1 MPRVGAAEQT
11 GRRDTL
17 DRMVDDSSQF
27 ESGTGLT
34 TLFDGEWATVR
45 RLRKGKLV
53 VLNGPDQGKEVEML
67 KPRVTGGRSIISDL
81 VVQDKAVS
89 GTHFEVSARDD
100 GYRLRDLNSRNG
112 IFVGD
117 LRIREAYLRPG
128 TVFRIGHTNIQ
139 FQSTQDVV
147 EIELSKKDR
156 FDMLLG
162 SSPAMREIF
171 AHLEKV
177 APSELT
183 CLITGETGT
192 GKEMVAR
199 ALHNASQRRSRPFV
213 VLDCGSIPRELIE
226 STLFGHEKGSFTGAV
241 AQHVGC
247 FEQANGGTIFLDEI
261 GELDISL
268 QPKLLRVLEQREIKR
283 VGGDRTH
290 KVDVRVLAAT
300 NRDLREEVNKGTF
313 REDLYFR
320 LSVVHVELP
329 PMRERREDIPALAN
343 HFLREIA
350 GRRGMTMSFSQDAMA
365 ALMSH
370 SWPGNVR
377 EMRNVVERA
386 AALADGSVITRPDL
400 VFGREMGPS
409 LVVSHD
415 LAQAG
420 AHAAQRAAAQLSG
433 VDLPQQTG
441 PAIFDPSLLKAGLG
455 FKGAKQSVVDAF
467 ELAYLTAL
475 MQRNDGNIT
484 RSAQEAGLTRYHLRE
499 LLKRH
504 GLKGGDAD

>member
-1 MPRVGAAEQT
+1 MAP
-11 GRRDTL
+11 
-17 DRMVDDSSQF
+17 QF

-34 TLFDGEWATVR
+34 TLFEGEWATVR

-53 VLNGPDQGKEVEML
+53 VVGGADQGKEIEIS

-112 IFVGD
+112 IYVGD
-117 LRIREAYLRPG
+117 LRVREVYLRPG
-128 TVFRIGHTNIQ
+128 TIFRIGHTNIQ
-139 FQSTQDVV
+139 FQTLQDVV

-156 FDMLLG
+156 FDAMLG
-162 SSPAMREIF
+162 ASPAMREIF

-199 ALHNASQRRSRPFV
+199 ALHNASGTQVQAVRRARLR
-213 VLDCGSIPRELIE
+213 LDPARADRVDAVRPREGQLH
-226 STLFGHEKGSFTGAV
+226 GRR
-241 AQHVGC
+241 
-247 FEQANGGTIFLDEI
+247 
-261 GELDISL
+261 
-268 QPKLLRVLEQREIKR
+268 QPARRLLRCRPTAAR
-283 VGGDRTH
+283 SSSTRSASSTSPCSPSCCACSSSARSSASAATSTH

-329 PMRERREDIPALAN
+329 PMRERREDIPGLAN
-343 HFLREIA
+343 HFLREVA
-350 GRRGMTMSFSQDAMA
+350 SRRGMTMSWSQDAMA

-370 SWPGNVR
+370 SLAGQRPRDAQRRRARGRAVGWPGDHARRPRVR
-377 EMRNVVERA
+377 PRDGPVGDGLARPRAGGRAGGPARGGPAVRHRA
-386 AALADGSVITRPDL
+386 ARSRPARRRSMPRCSRPASGSSR
-400 VFGREMGPS
+400 RS
-409 LVVSHD
+409 S
-415 LAQAG
+415 
-420 AHAAQRAAAQLSG
+420 RS
-433 VDLPQQTG
+433 
-441 PAIFDPSLLKAGLG
+441 S
-455 FKGAKQSVVDAF
+455 
-467 ELAYLTAL
+467 
-475 MQRNDGNIT
+475 T
-484 RSAQEAGLTRYHLRE
+484 RSRSRTSAR
-499 LLKRH
+499 
-504 GLKGGDAD
+504 

>member
-1 MPRVGAAEQT
+1 MEG
-11 GRRDTL
+11 
-17 DRMVDDSSQF
+17 DDPQF
-27 ESGTGLT
+27 ESESGTGMT
-34 TLFDGEWATVR
+34 TLFEGEWATVR
-45 RLRKGKLV
+45 RMRKGKLV
-53 VLNGPDQGKEVEML
+53 VTSGPDQGKEIEIN

-117 LRIREAYLRPG
+117 LRVRDAYLRPG

-156 FDMLLG
+156 FDMMLG
-162 SSPAMREIF
+162 SSAAMREIF

-177 APSELT
+177 APSDLT

-199 ALHNASQRRSRPFV
+199 ALHNASSRKSKPFV

-241 AQHVGC
+241 AQHTGC

-261 GELDISL
+261 GELDVML

-283 VGGDRTH
+283 VGGDRTY

-300 NRDLREEVNKGTF
+300 NRDLRDEVNKGTF

-329 PMRERREDIPALAN
+329 PMRDRREDVPNLAN
-343 HFLREIA
+343 HFLRDV
-350 GRRGMTMSFSQDAMA
+350 GQRRGMNMSFSQDAMA

-370 SWPGNVR
+370 AWPGNVR

-386 AALADGSVITRPDL
+386 SALSDGPVITRTDL

-409 LVVSHD
+409 LVASHD
-415 LAQAG
+415 LVQAG
-420 AHAAQRAAAQLSG
+420 AQAAQRAAARLAG
-433 VDLPQQTG
+433 VELPPQTG
-441 PAIFDPSLLKAGLG
+441 PAIFDASLLTAGLG
-455 FKGAKQSVVDAF
+455 FKPAKQTVVDAF
-467 ELAYLTAL
+467 EVAYLQVL

-504 GLKGGDAD
+504 GLKGGDLE

>member
-1 MPRVGAAEQT
+1 MARVGG
-11 GRRDTL
+11 GRRVGTFRRRSPGVTRCSRRRGTVGV
-17 DRMVDDSSQF
+17 RMEEGDPQF

-34 TLFDGEWATVR
+34 TLFEGEWATVR

-53 VLNGPDQGKEVEML
+53 VIGGPDQGKEVEIN

-117 LRIREAYLRPG
+117 LRVREAYLRPG

-156 FDMLLG
+156 FDMMLG

-199 ALHNASQRRSRPFV
+199 ALHNASGRKSKPFV
-213 VLDCGSIPRELIE
+213 VLDCGSIPRELNE

-241 AQHVGC
+241 AQHTGC
-247 FEQANGGTIFLDEI
+247 FEQAHGGTIFLDEI
-261 GELDISL
+261 GELDLGL

-283 VGGDRTH
+283 VGGDRTI

-300 NRDLREEVNKGTF
+300 NRDLRAMVNAGTF

-320 LSVVHVELP
+320 LSVIHVELP
-329 PMRERREDIPALAN
+329 PLRERRDDIAELAQ
-343 HFLREIA
+343 HFLREVA
-350 GRRGMTMSFSQDAMA
+350 SRRGMAMSFSQDAMA
-365 ALMSH
+365 AMMGH
-370 SWPGNVR
+370 PWPGNVR
-377 EMRNVVERA
+377 VLRNVFERA
-386 AALADGSVITRPDL
+386 SALSDGPVITR
-400 VFGREMGPS
+400 
-409 LVVSHD
+409 
-415 LAQAG
+415 
-420 AHAAQRAAAQLSG
+420 
-433 VDLPQQTG
+433 
-441 PAIFDPSLLKAGLG
+441 
-455 FKGAKQSVVDAF
+455 
-467 ELAYLTAL
+467 
-475 MQRNDGNIT
+475 
-484 RSAQEAGLTRYHLRE
+484 
-499 LLKRH
+499 
-504 GLKGGDAD
+504 

>member
-1 MPRVGAAEQT
+1 MEDDGT
-11 GRRDTL
+11 G
-17 DRMVDDSSQF
+17 F

-53 VLNGPDQGKEVEML
+53 VVNGPDQGKDLEML

-89 GTHFEVSARDD
+89 GSHFEVSARDD

-117 LRIREAYLRPG
+117 LRIREVFLRPG

-139 FQSTQDVV
+139 FQTLQDVV

-156 FDMLLG
+156 FDMMLG

-177 APSELT
+177 APSDLT

-261 GELDISL
+261 GELDVSL

-283 VGGDRTH
+283 VGGDRTV
-290 KVDVRVLAAT
+290 KVDVRVVAAT

-350 GRRGMTMSFSQDAMA
+350 NRRGMQMSFAQDAIA
-365 ALMSH
+365 AMMTH
-370 SWPGNVR
+370 AWPGNVR

-386 AALADGSVITRPDL
+386 SALCDERLIRHPDR
-400 VFGREMGPS
+400 VFGR
-409 LVVSHD
+409 H
-415 LAQAG
+415 
-420 AHAAQRAAAQLSG
+420 
-433 VDLPQQTG
+433 
-441 PAIFDPSLLKAGLG
+441 
-455 FKGAKQSVVDAF
+455 
-467 ELAYLTAL
+467 
-475 MQRNDGNIT
+475 
-484 RSAQEAGLTRYHLRE
+484 
-499 LLKRH
+499 KRR
-504 GLKGGDAD
+504 DVERD

>member
-1 MPRVGAAEQT
+1 MEHG
-11 GRRDTL
+11 
-17 DRMVDDSSQF
+17 DDAQPGF
-27 ESGTGLT
+27 EGSGLT
-34 TLFDGEWATVR
+34 TLFEGEWATVR

-53 VLNGPDQGKEVEML
+53 VMTGADAGKEVEIS
-67 KPRVTGGRSIISDL
+67 KARVTGGRSIICDL
-81 VVQDKAVS
+81 VLADKAVS
-89 GTHFEVSARDD
+89 GTHFEVAARDD

-112 IFVGD
+112 IYCQE
-117 LRIREAYLRPG
+117 LRIREVYLRPG
-128 TVFRIGHTNIQ
+128 TTFRIGHTQIQ
-139 FQSTQDVV
+139 FQPLQDIV

-156 FDMLLG
+156 FDSVIG

-171 AHLEKV
+171 AQLEKV
-177 APSELT
+177 SPSDLT

-199 ALHNASQRRSRPFV
+199 GIHNMSPRKKKPFV
-213 VLDCGSIPRELIE
+213 VLDCGSIPKELIE
-226 STLFGHEKGSFTGAV
+226 STLFGHEKGSFTGAIG
-241 AQHVGC
+241 QHVGC
-247 FEQANGGTIFLDEI
+247 FEQAQGGTIFLDEI

-283 VGGDRTH
+283 VGGDRTV

-300 NRDLREEVNKGTF
+300 NRDLRDEVNRGGF

-320 LSVVHVELP
+320 LSVVHIELP
-329 PMRERREDIPALAN
+329 PMRDRREDIPGLAN
-343 HFLREIA
+343 HFLREVA
-350 GRRGMTMSFSQDAMA
+350 SRRGVTMSFAQDAMA
-365 ALMSH
+365 AMVAH

-386 AALADGSVITRPDL
+386 AALSDGPVITRTDL

-409 LVVSHD
+409 VIVSHD

-420 AHAAQRAAAQLSG
+420 AQAAQRAAAAMSG
-433 VDLPQQTG
+433 VPAPQMTG
-441 PAIFDPSLLKAGLG
+441 PAIFDPQLLKPGLG
-455 FKGAKQSVVDAF
+455 FKQAKQTVVDAF
-467 ELAYLTAL
+467 ETAYLMAL
-475 MQRNDGNIT
+475 LDRNDGNIT

-504 GLKGGDAD
+504 GLKGGDAEA